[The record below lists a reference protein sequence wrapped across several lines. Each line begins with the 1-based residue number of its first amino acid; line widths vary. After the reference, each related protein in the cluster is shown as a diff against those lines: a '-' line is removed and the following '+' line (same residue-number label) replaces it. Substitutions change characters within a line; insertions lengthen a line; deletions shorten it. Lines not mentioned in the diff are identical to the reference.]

1 MFLFE
6 NGAVEFIWLWCALFW
21 PLPLLVSLLP
31 PRERSVQAL
40 RVPFFQ
46 RIAALP
52 QTGITAA
59 KHTKSLIAAGLV
71 WSLIVLA
78 AMRPQW
84 VGDPVELPV
93 SGRSVMLAVDLSGSM
108 KEKIWSYTVKLCPD
122 LQLLSPFCVL
132 L

>member
-6 NGAVEFIWLWCALFW
+6 NGAVEFIWPWCALFLL
-21 PLPLLVSLLP
+21 LPVVVRLLP
-31 PRERSVQAL
+31 PREHSEQAL

-52 QTGITAA
+52 QTGLTAA
-59 KHTKSLIAAGLV
+59 KHTKSLIAVGLV

-93 SGRSVMLAVDLSGSM
+93 SGR
-108 KEKIWSYTVKLCPD
+108 
-122 LQLLSPFCVL
+122 
-132 L
+132 